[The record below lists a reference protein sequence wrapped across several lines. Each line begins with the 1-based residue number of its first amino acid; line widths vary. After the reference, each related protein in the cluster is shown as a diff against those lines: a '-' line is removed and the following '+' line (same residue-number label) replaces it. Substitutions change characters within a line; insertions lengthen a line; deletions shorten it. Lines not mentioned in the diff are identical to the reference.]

1 MAEETEEKNQKNS
14 DEKPVDLLVRTLKTR
29 RVLLSED
36 VNSKSARK
44 IIDQLFLLEQD
55 DPDSPIYFFINS
67 PGGEVTSGMAI
78 YDVME
83 FLKPKIYTIGCGL
96 VASIAAIIHLQP
108 EKDARLS
115 LPNAEFLLHQPLG
128 GMQGSASDLEIHA
141 NHILRTRTQLND
153 LISNKSGQSLDEVE
167 KSTKRDFWMT
177 ARQALEWGLVGNII
191 ARAEDLPGKE

>member
-1 MAEETEEKNQKNS
+1 MAEEEKINEDKNKT
-14 DEKPVDLLVRTLKTR
+14 DDLMMKSLKTR
-29 RVLLSED
+29 RILLSED
-36 VNSKSARK
+36 VNSKSARRV
-44 IIDQLFLLEQD
+44 IDHLFLLEQD
-55 DPDSPIYFFINS
+55 NPDAPIYFFINS

-108 EKDARLS
+108 EKEARLS

-141 NHILRTRTQLND
+141 NHILRTRAQLNH
-153 LISNKSGQSLDEVE
+153 LIATKSGKDLSEVE

-177 ARQALEWGLVGNII
+177 ASQAYEWGLVGSII
-191 ARAEDLPGKE
+191 SKSDDLPKS

>member
-1 MAEETEEKNQKNS
+1 MAEEEVETKEKDRS
-14 DEKPVDLLVRTLKTR
+14 EDLLVKSLKTR
-29 RVLLSED
+29 KVLLSED

-44 IIDQLFLLEQD
+44 VIDHLFLLEQD
-55 DPDSPIYFFINS
+55 DPDAPIYFFINS

-141 NHILRTRTQLND
+141 NHILRTRTHLND
-153 LISNKSGQSLDEVE
+153 LISKKSGQPLGEVE
-167 KSTKRDFWMT
+167 KSTKRDFWMNAT
-177 ARQALEWGLVGNII
+177 QALEWGLVGNII
-191 ARAEDLPGKE
+191 SKAGDLPKD

>member
-1 MAEETEEKNQKNS
+1 MAEEEKMNEDKNRP
-14 DEKPVDLLVRTLKTR
+14 DDLMMKSLKTR
-29 RVLLSED
+29 RILLSED
-36 VNSKSARK
+36 VNSKSARRV
-44 IIDQLFLLEQD
+44 IDHLFLLEQD
-55 DPDSPIYFFINS
+55 DPDAPIYFFINS

-141 NHILRTRTQLND
+141 NHILRTRTQLNH
-153 LISNKSGQSLDEVE
+153 LISTKSGKDLSEVE

-177 ARQALEWGLVGNII
+177 ASQALEWGLVGNII
-191 ARAEDLPGKE
+191 SKSGDLPQT